1 MAEQPRYKKIVVP
14 LDGSGWSQRAIPHA
28 VDIARSNKA
37 QIILLHVLKN
47 PALEYTDQLTLA
59 GQDTQIDQIREQM
72 RQYLTGLVSE
82 LRGETIDAEAQLV
95 EGAGIANIIADFC
108 RNEHV
113 DLIVMSTHGRTGIAQ
128 FFFGSVAHKLMH
140 SVKIPVLLIHPDRE

>member
-14 LDGSGWSQRAIPHA
+14 IDGSGWSQRAIPHA
-28 VDIARSNKA
+28 VDIARSNNAKVV
-37 QIILLHVLKN
+37 LLHVLKN
-47 PALEYTDQLTLA
+47 PISEYTDQLTLA
-59 GQDTQIDQIREQM
+59 GQETQVDQLREQL
-72 RQYLTGLVSE
+72 RQHLAGLVSE
-82 LRGETIDAEAQLV
+82 LRNEKIDAEAQLI
-95 EGAGIANIIADFC
+95 EGAGVANIIADFC
-108 RNEHV
+108 RNENV